1 MAPSLPTD
9 ITSVESDAPSTAVA
23 SPSLVDRAAPAEQ
36 LVRVH
41 DRTFRPHIS
50 SNEIREV
57 VARIAKKINHDFA
70 GKELTILIIL
80 RGGFVFGADLVRMLN
95 VPCRIETLRAASY
108 HAGMM
113 SQGMIDV
120 EDVFP
125 DLTNR
130 NVLIVEDIIDTG
142 TTIVELIKQISGL
155 QPASI
160 TVAALLSKPEMHKER
175 LNIDYVGLEIGSD
188 FVVGYG
194 MDYAGY
200 GRELDSI
207 WIVDDDMA

>member
-1 MAPSLPTD
+1 MTMQMAPSLSTD
-9 ITSVESDAPSTAVA
+9 EQTSQGDLRDSE
-23 SPSLVDRAAPAEQ
+23 LAPAA
-36 LVRVH
+36 LAVRVH

-50 SNEIREV
+50 RDEIRAA
-57 VARIAKKINHDFA
+57 VARIADGINHDFA
-70 GKELTILIIL
+70 GQELTVLIIL
-80 RGGFVFGADLVRMLN
+80 RGGMVFGSDLIRMLT

-108 HAGMM
+108 QTGMM
-113 SQGMIDV
+113 SQGIIDV

-125 DLTNR
+125 DLENR
-130 NVLIVEDIIDTG
+130 NVLIVEDIVDTG

-155 QPASI
+155 HPASV
-160 TVAALLSKPEMHKER
+160 TVAALLSKPAMQKER
-175 LNIDYVGLEIGSD
+175 LIIDYMGLEIGPD

-207 WIVDDDMA
+207 WIVDDNPA